1 MDLWLQEKFVLLL
14 SNRLE
19 RFARNSP
26 RLFQC
31 RCPFCGDSEKDP
43 TKRRGYFYVKG
54 QDYHYHCHNCNKG
67 GFFEK
72 ILKEL
77 DPSLYYEMKKESFGE
92 SNFKEEFK
100 EKIKDSAKFG
110 NEILKQLEPISE
122 LSLSHPAYK
131 YLRERKVPSKKFQEL
146 YYCENFKEFV
156 NPLEEEPRFKSDKH
170 AIPRIIIP
178 FFDRNGVLF
187 GFQGRALNPKEEIR
201 YISIILDDSK
211 PKAYGLNHIDFN
223 KKYYVFEGPFDS
235 MFIENSLAV
244 CGSDALSV
252 LNSINCNKQ
261 HAVIVFD
268 NEPRNKQ
275 IANSINRFIELGW
288 SISIWPD
295 SWEYKDVNDAVK
307 AGITPTI
314 INHIIDENTYSGLV
328 AKLKFTQWRKDAA

>member
-1 MDLWLQEKFVLLL
+1 MQLKLKSMTQSEDPNMSPSDLL
-14 SNRLE
+14 SYL
-19 RFARNSP
+19 ARVSNPSNQENYDTADKLIRYLLKKSHWSP
-26 RLFQC
+26 FEMIDMT
-31 RCPFCGDSEKDP
+31 FE
-43 TKRRGYFYVKG
+43 VKTTRDIG
-54 QDYHYHCHNCNKG
+54 RQ
-67 GFFEK
+67 
-72 ILKEL
+72 ILRHR
-77 DPSLYYEMKKESFGE
+77 SF
-92 SNFKEEFK
+92 S
-100 EKIKDSAKFG
+100 
-110 NEILKQLEPISE
+110 
-122 LSLSHPAYK
+122 
-131 YLRERKVPSKKFQEL
+131 FQEL
-146 YYCENFKEFV
+146 YYCENFKDFV
-156 NPLEEEPRFKSDKH
+156 NPLEEEQRFKSDKH

-187 GFQGRALNPKEEIR
+187 GFQGRALNQKEEIR

-235 MFIENSLAV
+235 MFIENSLGV

-275 IANSINRFIELGW
+275 ISNNINRFIELGW
-288 SISIWPD
+288 NVCIWPD
-295 SWEYKDVNDAVK
+295 SWEYKDINDAVK
-307 AGITPTI
+307 VGITPTI